1 MNLRPLICLIVLAG
15 AGLPCAAAGQGAAS
29 DPPRTPWG
37 DPDLQGFWN
46 NNSAVPLERPEDLGE
61 RDTLTAEEV
70 EQRFEQRRNMLF
82 GRREGDPGSYNEFWF
97 EHGQDNNRASLIVD
111 PPDGRLPLTPEAR
124 NDLMASMGRL
134 FRAMAGPAS
143 HTDLSLWDR
152 CITRSMP
159 GAMIPSS
166 YNANIQILQAPG
178 HVALLVEMIHDVRVI
193 PLDGRPRPPEG
204 VRQWLGNSRGHWDG
218 DTLVVETT
226 HFTEKGKQ
234 RGIGRTVFGVGAN
247 LRLTERFTRVSE
259 DAIDYSFTVED
270 DSMFLQ
276 PWTAAIPMNR
286 VEGPLFEYA
295 CHEGNYAM
303 ANMLR
308 GARLN
313 EQSAP

>member
-1 MNLRPLICLIVLAG
+1 MSSRPLIWLMVLAG
-15 AGLPCAAAGQGAAS
+15 IGLPCAAAGQGYAS

-70 EQRFEQRRNMLF
+70 EQRAERRHNLLF
-82 GRREGDPGSYNEFWF
+82 GRREGDTGSYNEFWF

-111 PPDGRLPLTPEAR
+111 PPDGRLPLAPEAR
-124 NDLMASMGRL
+124 KDLLASMRRL
-134 FRAMAGPAS
+134 FRALGGPAS
-143 HTDLSLWDR
+143 HMDLSLWDR

-178 HVALLVEMIHDVRVI
+178 HVALLVEMIHDVRII

-204 VRQWLGNSRGHWDG
+204 LRQWLGASRGHWDG
-218 DTLVVETT
+218 NTLVVETT

-234 RGIGRTVFGVGAN
+234 RGIGRTVFGIGAN
-247 LRLTERFTRVSE
+247 LHLTERFTRVSE
-259 DAIDYSFTVED
+259 DTIDYSFTVED

-286 VEGPLFEYA
+286 VAGPLFEYA